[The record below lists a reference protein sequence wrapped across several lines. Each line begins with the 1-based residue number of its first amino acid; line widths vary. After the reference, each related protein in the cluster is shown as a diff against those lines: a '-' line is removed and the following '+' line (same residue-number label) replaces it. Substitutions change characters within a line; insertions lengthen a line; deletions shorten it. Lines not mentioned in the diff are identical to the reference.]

1 MGKIDSIIFDLDGTL
16 VDSYPAAIKSSTEA
30 LSDFGVQV
38 SDADIRSQFGGGSRK
53 LLWYFLDRSLGQNK
67 ANALIEEVIQRR
79 LELQLSFTDQ
89 VTLLPNVKKLL
100 ESLRIDGFRIALA
113 TMSSADVVQN
123 IMSFHG
129 IGHYF
134 DHVVTVDDGGNG
146 KPDPEILVKT
156 IGLLGVNAKQ
166 AVYCGDSSH
175 DSEAAFR
182 LDMPFLLINSGLY
195 VRGEALQE
203 LLLSVEHHGC
213 PVIGFEDMLSIKN
226 VINRISEA

>member
-67 ANALIEEVIQRR
+67 ADALIEEVIQRR

-100 ESLRIDGFRIALA
+100 ELLRIDGFRIALA
-113 TMSSADVVQN
+113 TMSSGDVVQN

-134 DHVVTVDDGGNG
+134 DQVVTVDDVVNV

-182 LDMPFLLINSGLY
+182 LGMPFLLINSGLY
-195 VRGEALQE
+195 VRGEALRE

-226 VINRISEA
+226 VINRISET

>member
-1 MGKIDSIIFDLDGTL
+1 MGKINNIIFDLDGTL
-16 VDSYPAAIKSSTEA
+16 VDSYPAAIKSTTES
-30 LSDFGVQV
+30 LSDFGVPV
-38 SDADIRSQFGGGSRK
+38 SDADVRGQFGGGSRK

-67 ANALIEEVIQRR
+67 ASELIEKVIQRR
-79 LELQLSFTDQ
+79 LELQLSFTDR
-89 VTLLPNVKKLL
+89 VTLLPNVKQLL

-113 TMSSADVVQN
+113 TMSSGPVVQN
-123 IMSFHG
+123 IMNFHG

-134 DHVVTVDDGGNG
+134 DHVVTVDDVVNV

-156 IGLLGVNAKQ
+156 IGLLEVNAEQ

-195 VRGEALQE
+195 VRGEALQK
-203 LLLSVEHHGC
+203 LLISVEHRGC
-213 PVIGFEDMLSIKN
+213 PVIGLEDMLSIKD
-226 VINRISEA
+226 VINQISEV

>member
-16 VDSYPAAIKSSTEA
+16 VDSYPAAIRSSTDA

-38 SDADIRSQFGGGSRK
+38 SDVDIRSQFGGGSRK
-53 LLWYFLDRSLGQNK
+53 LLWYFLDRSLGQTK

-100 ESLRIDGFRIALA
+100 ELLRIDGVQIALA
-113 TMSSADVVQN
+113 TMSSGDVVQN
-123 IMSFHG
+123 IINFHG

-134 DHVVTVDDGGNG
+134 DHVVTVDDVVNV

-156 IGLLGVNAKQ
+156 IGLLGVNAEQ

>member
-30 LSDFGVQV
+30 LSHFGVQV
-38 SDADIRSQFGGGSRK
+38 SDSDIRSQFGGGSRK
-53 LLWYFLDRSLGQNK
+53 LLWYFLDRYLGQNK
-67 ANALIEEVIQRR
+67 ANELIDDVIQRR

-89 VTLLPNVKKLL
+89 VTLLPKVKELL
-100 ESLRIDGFRIALA
+100 ESLKIDGFRVALA
-113 TMSSADVVQN
+113 TMSSSDVVQH
-123 IMSFHG
+123 IMNFHD
-129 IGHYF
+129 IRHYF
-134 DHVVTVDDGGNG
+134 DYVVTVDDVVNV

-156 IGLLGVNAKQ
+156 IDLLRVSAEQ

-175 DSEAAFR
+175 DSEAAFS

-203 LLLSVEHHGC
+203 LMLSVEGRGC
-213 PVIGFEDMLSIKN
+213 PVIDSEDMLQVKN
-226 VINRISEA
+226 AIDQISGV

>member
-30 LSDFGVQV
+30 LSDFDVQV
-38 SDADIRSQFGGGSRK
+38 SDADIRGQFGGGSRK
-53 LLWYFLDRSLGQNK
+53 LLWYFLDRALGQNK
-67 ANALIEEVIQRR
+67 ANELIAEVIQRR
-79 LELQLSFTDQ
+79 LELQLSLTDQ
-89 VTLLPNVKKLL
+89 VTLLPNVKELL

-113 TMSSADVVQN
+113 TMSSGDVVQH
-123 IMSFHG
+123 IMNFHG

-134 DHVVTVDDGGNG
+134 DHVVTVDDVVNV

-156 IGLLGVNAKQ
+156 IGLLGVNAEQ

-195 VRGEALQE
+195 VRGEALRE
-203 LLLSVEHHGC
+203 LLLSVEHRGC
-213 PVIGFEDMLSIKN
+213 PVIGLEDMLTIKN
-226 VINRISEA
+226 VINQIS

>member
-16 VDSYPAAIKSSTEA
+16 VDSQPAAIKSSTQA
-30 LSDFGVQV
+30 LSAFGVQV

-53 LLWYFLDRSLGQNK
+53 LLWYFLDRSLGQHK
-67 ANALIEEVIQRR
+67 ANELIDEVIQRR
-79 LELQLSFTDQ
+79 LELQVSFTDQ
-89 VTLLPNVKKLL
+89 VTLLPNVKELL
-100 ESLRIDGFRIALA
+100 ESLGVGGFRIALA
-113 TMSSADVVQN
+113 TMSSGDVVQH

-134 DHVVTVDDGGNG
+134 DHVVTVDDVVNV

-156 IGLLGVNAKQ
+156 IALLGVNAEQ
-166 AVYCGDSSH
+166 ALYCGDSSH

-182 LDMPFLLINSGLY
+182 LGMPFLLINSGLY

-203 LLLSVEHHGC
+203 LLLSVEHRGC
-213 PVIGFEDMLSIKN
+213 PVIGLEDMLNIRN
-226 VINRISEA
+226 VINQIS